1 MGQVE
6 FTVNDKKQ
14 NLPMKLGE
22 GGEAFFVFE
31 TTENIP
37 LDLQTS
43 PLVSPETS
51 PQPLPTTETT
61 APSLNLP
68 EPEPLDLATDT
79 RRARSAS
86 PDKERAAHGAPTDPN
101 ALAITGQAA
110 AAPANQRPMSGD
122 WSGLANPRDATT
134 RSVTDETLK
143 ERRQSLVRHF
153 EKAQSTP
160 PEDPNLSKD
169 PDASSTDEPRHE
181 AVLRATAL
189 SKRLWSANIASKV
202 TDEGDLMLDMAGYG
216 DSEGD
221 AIKVEA
227 MARRVL
233 AEELS
238 EEEGGNNYDIGSRIG
253 LDEQGNIWVYHS
265 EEAKAAAD
273 RRAGLQAL
281 KYSAAIRSFDAI
293 SDPGY
298 HSDEDAA
305 SEAGEAREGAPTY
318 LHRRDSDSAVG
329 TSLPPDSPSGAFDE
343 GNHERP
349 RKSYAKTLRLT
360 SEQLRQLELRPG
372 ANPMTFTVNKSTC
385 PAYLYLWKAETP
397 IVISDIDGTITKYA
411 FSPSSVGVGRV
422 ERRRRCLSR

>member
-160 PEDPNLSKD
+160 PEDPNLSKN
-169 PDASSTDEPRHE
+169 PDSASNDEPRHE

-253 LDEQGNIWVYHS
+253 LDDQGNIWVYHS
-265 EEAKAAAD
+265 E
-273 RRAGLQAL
+273 
-281 KYSAAIRSFDAI
+281 
-293 SDPGY
+293 
-298 HSDEDAA
+298 
-305 SEAGEAREGAPTY
+305 
-318 LHRRDSDSAVG
+318 
-329 TSLPPDSPSGAFDE
+329 
-343 GNHERP
+343 
-349 RKSYAKTLRLT
+349 
-360 SEQLRQLELRPG
+360 
-372 ANPMTFTVNKSTC
+372 
-385 PAYLYLWKAETP
+385 
-397 IVISDIDGTITKYA
+397 
-411 FSPSSVGVGRV
+411 
-422 ERRRRCLSR
+422 

>member
-1 MGQVE
+1 
-6 FTVNDKKQ
+6 
-14 NLPMKLGE
+14 MKLGE

-37 LDLQTS
+37 FDLQTS

-86 PDKERAAHGAPTDPN
+86 PDKERASFSQHVAPADPN
-101 ALAITGQAA
+101 ALAITGQAT
-110 AAPANQRPMSGD
+110 AAPQQQRPMSGD

-160 PEDPNLSKD
+160 PEDPNLATEN
-169 PDASSTDEPRHE
+169 DASEDEPRHE

-216 DSEGD
+216 DSEND

-238 EEEGGNNYDIGSRIG
+238 EEEGGKNYDIGSRIG
-253 LDEQGNIWVYHS
+253 LDEAGNIWVYHS

-298 HSDEDAA
+298 HSDE
-305 SEAGEAREGAPTY
+305 EAGSEKGDGGIADPTHAAGFA
-318 LHRRDSDSAVG
+318 HRRDSDSAVG
-329 TSLPPDSPSGAFDE
+329 TSLPPDSPTGAYDE
-343 GNHERP
+343 GNKEP

-360 SEQLRQLELRPG
+360 SEQLKQLDLKPG

-385 PAYLYLWKAETP
+385 PAYLYLWKAATP

-411 FSPSSVGVGRV
+411 FSRRTRGKEKAGRSWLLNRFV
-422 ERRRRCLSR
+422 SR